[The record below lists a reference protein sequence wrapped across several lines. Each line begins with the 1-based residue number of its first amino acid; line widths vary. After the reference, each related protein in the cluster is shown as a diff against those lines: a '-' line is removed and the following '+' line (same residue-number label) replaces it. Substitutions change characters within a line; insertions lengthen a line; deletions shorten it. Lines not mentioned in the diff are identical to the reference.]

1 MKRLKHI
8 NNVDGITLVIVF
20 VLIQI
25 HDIQPLVIDT
35 HGKDKSVPVSTET
48 QTSHHSDGCDA
59 SCPCVI
65 HVLEKSLGFLQFQNE
80 THIITSSIRLT
91 KDLMP
96 ESIIL
101 KPIDHPPEA

>member
-1 MKRLKHI
+1 MKHI
-8 NNVDGITLVIVF
+8 NNIVGITLVIVF

-65 HVLEKSLGFLQFQNE
+65 HVLEKSLGFSQFQNE
-80 THIITSSIRLT
+80 NLVVTSTVRLT
-91 KDLMP
+91 KDPMP
-96 ESIIL
+96 ESIIP